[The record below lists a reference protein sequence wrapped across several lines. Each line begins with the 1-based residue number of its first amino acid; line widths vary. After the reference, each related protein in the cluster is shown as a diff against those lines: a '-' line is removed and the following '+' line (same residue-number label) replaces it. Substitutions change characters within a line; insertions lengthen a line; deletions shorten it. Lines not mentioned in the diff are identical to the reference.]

1 MLARQ
6 SSIASLGTIFY
17 KSCSCGLPVDDF
29 ANDFERLLPG
39 VLEAKTEDVVTA
51 VVADDLFGPSVLFA
65 QWDFDPRVK

>member
-1 MLARQ
+1 MD
-6 SSIASLGTIFY
+6 SV
-17 KSCSCGLPVDDF
+17 PVDDF

-39 VLEAKTEDVVTA
+39 VREAKTEDVVTA